1 VECKWAPSQ
10 FAVVVSFARVDGSR
24 IHDWASFHD
33 EFNRTFAFP
42 DFYGRNMDAWIDCM
56 SSLDEPSAQLT
67 GIHCERGKVLNAV
80 KPTAEKAGA
89 SFMDA
94 RRGSL

>member
-1 VECKWAPSQ
+1 
-10 FAVVVSFARVDGSR
+10 VD
-24 IHDWASFHD
+24 ASFKD
-33 EFNRTFAFP
+33 
-42 DFYGRNMDAWIDCM
+42 
-56 SSLDEPSAQLT
+56 LDILLTTIRQAQSKDYFLD
-67 GIHCERGKVLNAV
+67 AV

>member
-1 VECKWAPSQ
+1 MCAYTHTGGLHVQRWNSETAVEPVYAPEEVEEVLLKVY
-10 FAVVVSFARVDGSR
+10 F
-24 IHDWASFHD
+24 
-33 EFNRTFAFP
+33 
-42 DFYGRNMDAWIDCM
+42 
-56 SSLDEPSAQLT
+56 LD
-67 GIHCERGKVLNAV
+67 AV